1 MSWIHMASIEQRP
14 AAAPLHDPDHPDRG
28 LGARLKNIILGG
40 QDGLVNVLG
49 LTLGVVAAQASQNV
63 VVVAGLAATLAES
76 VAMGGV
82 AYTSALAERDFYRRE
97 LERERREVEEMPDE
111 ERAEIRHIFYQRGLR
126 GDVLERV
133 VEQITSDKDVWV
145 QVMMRDELQLEP
157 KGDDRKLL
165 SDAGLVG
172 ISTIIGSL
180 IPLIPYLVL
189 PVSVALWASILL
201 SSVALFGVGVYK
213 ARTLVGDWRVSGL
226 QMLAIGLA
234 SALFGY
240 LVGRLLRAS

>member
-1 MSWIHMASIEQRP
+1 M
-14 AAAPLHDPDHPDRG
+14 HDPDHPDRG

-63 VVVAGLAATLAES
+63 VVIAGLAATLAES

-97 LERERREVEEMPDE
+97 LERERREIEEMPDE

-133 VEQITSDKDVWV
+133 VEQITSDKEVWV
-145 QVMMRDELQLEP
+145 QVMMRDELQLEA
-157 KGDDRKLL
+157 KGDDRQLL

-172 ISTIIGSL
+172 FSTIIGSI
-180 IPLIPYLVL
+180 IPLLPYLVL
-189 PVSVALWASILL
+189 PVSVAVWGSILL

-240 LVGRLLRAS
+240 LVGRLLRPS